1 MMREG
6 GSASLKTM
14 GACSP
19 QAQILGGKAAVF
31 ANALR
36 TTRSTFAIGE
46 PATFSLLTRRLY
58 SVRFVVIASPV
69 VPSRRDRR

>member
-1 MMREG
+1 MMGEG

-46 PATFSLLTRRLY
+46 SATFSLLTRCLY
-58 SVRFVVIASPV
+58 SSRFVAIASPGCR
-69 VPSRRDRR
+69 VPR